1 MPLYF
6 NERHLPEPSPE
17 YVVWVDVMGIQA
29 IMSRSLAISAN
40 FIFKLHTAALEAPN
54 ADAIIVYP
62 IMDGF
67 YASSPNQR
75 NILDFLRNVFRS
87 VADEVSNQAAIRH
100 RFIIRGGLAFGPVI
114 HGRSVPE
121 QASRT
126 MHNNDVY
133 RNSLLLGLPM
143 VQANASERLAP
154 PFGIFVHESARSFAP
169 PNEGPLRV
177 VWWEWGDRN
186 NQVWCQMDAKLTEY
200 YDWCAARAGA
210 IEYDQDRIESHRLM
224 MKQYFVEDAEVG
236 A

>member
-6 NERHLPEPSPE
+6 NERHLPEASPE

-40 FIFKLHTAALEAPN
+40 FIFKLHTAALEARN
-54 ADAIIVYP
+54 ADAITVYP

-67 YASSPNQR
+67 YATSPNQR
-75 NILDFLRNVFRS
+75 NILDFLRNVFHS
-87 VADEVSNQAAIRH
+87 VADEVSNQAVIRH
-100 RFIIRGGLAFGPVI
+100 RFIIRSGLAFGPVI
-114 HGRSVPE
+114 HGRRVSE
-121 QASRT
+121 QASRI

-133 RNSLLLGLPM
+133 RDSLLLGLPM

-169 PNEGPLRV
+169 PDEAPLRV
-177 VWWEWGDRN
+177 VWRRWGSRN
-186 NQVWCQMDAKLTEY
+186 NPVWCQMDAKLTEY

-210 IEYDQDRIESHRLM
+210 IEYDQERIESHRLM
-224 MKQYFVEDAEVG
+224 MKQYFVEDAELD